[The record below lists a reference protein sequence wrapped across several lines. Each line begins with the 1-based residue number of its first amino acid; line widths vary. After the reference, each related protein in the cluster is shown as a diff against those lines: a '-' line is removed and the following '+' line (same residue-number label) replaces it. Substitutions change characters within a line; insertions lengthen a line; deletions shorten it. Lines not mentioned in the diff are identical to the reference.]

1 MTQLTAQNTLAI
13 VVDIQQRLIP
23 VLHEAENFVNQN
35 KKMITGL
42 KALGVQIIV
51 TEQYPKGL
59 GATVPEIHELVADVP
74 TFEKTQFSAL
84 IEPVSE
90 ILFAQ
95 NIENV
100 ILLGCETHVCMLQ
113 TALDL
118 REKNFQVYVPQECVT
133 SRALTNK
140 NNGLAQIQAA
150 GGVVSNIE
158 SVLFQ
163 LLGDAKH
170 EAFKTISKLIQ

>member
-1 MTQLTAQNTLAI
+1 MTKLNTQNTLAI
-13 VVDIQQRLIP
+13 VVDIQQRLMP
-23 VLHEAENFVNQN
+23 VLHESENFINQN
-35 KKMITGL
+35 KKMIAGL
-42 KALGVQIIV
+42 NALGVKIIV

-59 GATVPEIHELVADVP
+59 GATLPEIRELVVDAP
-74 TFEKTQFSAL
+74 YFEKTKFSAL
-84 IEPVSE
+84 IDEVDE
-90 ILFAQ
+90 ILLTQ
-95 NIENV
+95 NVENV

-118 REKNFQVYVPQECVT
+118 REKNLNVYVPQECVT
-133 SRALTNK
+133 SRTLDNK

-150 GGVVSNIE
+150 GGVISNME